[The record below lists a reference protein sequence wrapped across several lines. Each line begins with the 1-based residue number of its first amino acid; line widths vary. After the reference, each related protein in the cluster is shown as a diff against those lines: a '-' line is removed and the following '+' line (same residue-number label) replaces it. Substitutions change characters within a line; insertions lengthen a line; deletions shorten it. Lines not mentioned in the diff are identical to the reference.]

1 MVDVEHNIYN
11 EPVHEF
17 LECTKKDALTC
28 LYSYY
33 VRHNLSWVA
42 LSDLAKLINTILGV
56 DALPTTKY
64 MFKKIFGIKDKSVV
78 HLNCTHCNKYLGPK
92 HSFEN
97 QEMIECETCNRLT
110 SVNIKYKKDHFIT
123 FDVEKQ
129 LIATVESGIK
139 NGHFDSTPSL
149 NENIIDV
156 HSSENFKKIKSK
168 MPNSKYITL
177 TLSTDGIV
185 AQKAVKN
192 KSLWP
197 LQFFINEIKLQHRF
211 KREYMMCAALAFGKT
226 PDMSSYMKPFM
237 DGINVIN
244 EKGGIEIR
252 NGDLIERYLV
262 VLALVTT
269 DSVAKCYV
277 LGKTQHNSHFGC
289 PYCLHPGTN
298 IPNSTQLKYCVQD
311 NAADRTNEEATT
323 DMLNA
328 HINEQLVNGYRCMSP
343 LLALDIMPFDVVWQ
357 VPIDK
362 MHSIDLG
369 VVKKLFNLFLDR
381 KNRNEE

>member
-1 MVDVEHNIYN
+1 MVDVEYNIN
-11 EPVHEF
+11 DEPVHEF
-17 LECTKKDALTC
+17 LDCTKKNALTC

-42 LSDLAKLINTILGV
+42 LSDLAKLINTILGI

-92 HSFEN
+92 NSFEN
-97 QEMIECETCNRLT
+97 YEMIECETCNRLT

-123 FDVEKQ
+123 FDVESQ
-129 LIATVESGIK
+129 LIATVESSIK

-156 HSSENFKKIKSK
+156 HSSENFKKIKSN

-197 LQFFINEIKLQHRF
+197 LQFFINEIKLEHRF
-211 KREYMMCAALAFGKT
+211 KRQYMMCAALAFGKT
-226 PDMSSYMKPFM
+226 PDMSSYMKPFV
-237 DGINVIN
+237 DEINVIN

-298 IPNSTQLKYCVQD
+298 IPNTTHLKYCVQD

-328 HINEQLVNGYRCMSP
+328 HLNEQLVNGYRCMSP

-369 VVKKLFNLFLDR
+369 VAKKLFNLFFDR